1 MNNKY
6 YVDIEH
12 DGFKEEAYK
21 HALLFAAKLAQ
32 EDQQVK
38 RIVCYVQTKRNIG
51 YLEPFFDEGAIK
63 KLLDGNVRVNGF
75 PVPLTI
81 ETKNTYSKNKY
92 STVNKDIV
100 IAFGM
105 DLDELEVLDD
115 YDCTKFIVAIPWLKE
130 RTMPWV
136 ERWGAVEIT
145 GKTRQTAVPASSLSE
160 IAKVA
165 FAELSSC
172 INMSTGISH
181 PSDESRAKTYV
192 RALYKYEDSLNEEDV
207 VSYLV
212 SQLNWTS
219 AHANEVGKLVK
230 ILNDARYFKGGDKT
244 GLQNHYK
251 RWKDK
256 LKQSK

>member
-1 MNNKY
+1 MMNNKY
-6 YVDIEH
+6 YVDIDK
-12 DGFKEEAYK
+12 DGFNEEAYK
-21 HALLFAAKLAQ
+21 NALLFAAKLAQ
-32 EDQQVK
+32 KDNKIK
-38 RIVCYVQTKRNIG
+38 RIVCYVQTKRNTG
-51 YLEPFFDEGAIK
+51 YLEPFFDERAIK
-63 KLLDGNVRVNGF
+63 MLLDGNVSVNGF

-81 ETKNTYSKNKY
+81 ETKNTYSKNRY
-92 STVNKDIV
+92 STINKDIV

-105 DLDELEVLDD
+105 NLDELEVLDD
-115 YDCTKFIVAIPWLKE
+115 YDCAEHIVAIPWLRE
-130 RTMPWV
+130 RTMPWI
-136 ERWGAVEIT
+136 ERWNAVEIT
-145 GKTRQTAVPASSLSE
+145 GKTRQATESKSGLSE

-165 FAELSSC
+165 FEELSSC
-172 INMSTGISH
+172 INMSTGLSH

-192 RALYKYEDSLNEEDV
+192 RALHKFEPTLNEGDV

-230 ILNDARYFKGGDKT
+230 TLNEGRHFKGGEKT

-256 LKQSK
+256 LKNK